1 MTIIT
6 TDSLNTKHF
15 SKGSRFGKDATV
27 EDFFR
32 DFWSGIEGEVGR
44 KEKLEQELL
53 TLEEEEKKKKL
64 EQELLTL
71 KKREL
76 HRKYV
81 SLATMVPFALLM
93 AVELEK
99 TCSDQVLLGL
109 ISSALGHTILP
120 FTTLYLIC
128 TLYLIYNNRK
138 IAQKEREL
146 ENIENGEIIEKER
159 GDIPYTV
166 DDYFNYADAAL
177 VTLVIVASIVSQ
189 ALEQGI
195 IGDVA
200 FSISSLFYFVASATF
215 CYREYKKSKN
225 SEVEKEQGFDDRSEK
240 KTSNMSAAKLMLAG
254 SSILLIRRIMLIALS
269 SSLHPAVGPTLGLVG
284 MIFLIAGSVLIARSY
299 SRKLENI
306 EVSGKGVSIGAGVG
320 NVGDGGS
327 NTEGP
332 AIA

>member
-1 MTIIT
+1 MTNN
-6 TDSLNTKHF
+6 LN
-15 SKGSRFGKDATV
+15 

-32 DFWSGIEGEVGR
+32 DFWLTVDEEVKKERLEQESLILKREAEKR
-44 KEKLEQELL
+44 KQLEQELSIL
-53 TLEEEEKKKKL
+53 KEEEAEKRKQL

-76 HRKYV
+76 HRQCV
-81 SLATMVPFALLM
+81 SLVTMVPFALFM
-93 AVELEK
+93 AIELEK
-99 TCSDQVLLGL
+99 TCSDQVLLGV
-109 ISSALGHTILP
+109 ISGALSHTILP
-120 FTTLYLIC
+120 FMVLSLIC

-146 ENIENGEIIEKER
+146 ENIENGEEVKEKEQNFAS
-159 GDIPYTV
+159 ISECLIYIETITT
-166 DDYFNYADAAL
+166 
-177 VTLVIVASIVSQ
+177 TLVIV
-189 ALEQGI
+189 GMI
-195 IGDVA
+195 IGETSQLEVVEDAILFLANAIA
-200 FSISSLFYFVASATF
+200 FLATLASYINEHEKNKKKETEKPNLDEKSS
-215 CYREYKKSKN
+215 KKVSMA
-225 SEVEKEQGFDDRSEK
+225 GL
-240 KTSNMSAAKLMLAG
+240 ALAG

-320 NVGDGGS
+320 NIGDGSS

>member
-6 TDSLNTKHF
+6 KDSPNTKHF
-15 SKGSRFGKDATV
+15 SKGSRFGKDATL
-27 EDFFR
+27 EDFC
-32 DFWSGIEGEVGR
+32 SGIEGEVER
-44 KEKLEQELL
+44 KKKLEQELL
-53 TLEEEEKKKKL
+53 TLEEEAEKRKKL

-109 ISSALGHTILP
+109 ISSALSHTILP
-120 FTTLYLIC
+120 FAILSLIC

-138 IAQKEREL
+138 IAEKEREL
-146 ENIENGEIIEKER
+146 ESIESGEIIEKER
-159 GDIPYTV
+159 RGIPYTI
-166 DDYFNYADAAL
+166 DDYFSYADAAL
-177 VTLVIVASIVSQ
+177 VTLVIVASIVSE

-215 CYREYKKSKN
+215 CYREYKKSTKH
-225 SEVEKEQGFDDRSEK
+225 EVEKEQDFDEKSEK
-240 KTSNMSAAKLMLAG
+240 RNNNMSAAKLMLAG
-254 SSILLIRRIMLIALS
+254 SSLLLIRKIILISGVALAS
-269 SSLHPAVGPTLGLVG
+269 SAVGPALGLVG
-284 MIFLIAGSVLIARSY
+284 IALLMVGSGLITHSY
-299 SRKLENI
+299 SGKLENV
-306 EVSGKGVSIGAGVG
+306 EVSGKGVAIGGGASNIG
-320 NVGDGGS
+320 NGGQ
-327 NTEGP
+327 EP
-332 AIA
+332 LFVR